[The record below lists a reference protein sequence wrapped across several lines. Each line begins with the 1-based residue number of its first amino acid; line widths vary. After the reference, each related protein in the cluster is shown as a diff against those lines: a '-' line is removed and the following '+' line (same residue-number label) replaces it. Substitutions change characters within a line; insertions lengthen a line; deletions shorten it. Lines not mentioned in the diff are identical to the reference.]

1 MTGAALVI
9 ALGFAGGICSGLFGV
24 SGAVMFVPALTLG
37 LGLSQLHAQA
47 TSLAAIIPAVA
58 VGAWLQTSDGN
69 VNWAAGSRIGCIS
82 IVGVAAGAFAAQ
94 ALSGEALRTIFAG
107 FLVLVA
113 ARMIHSSI
121 KKG

>member
-1 MTGAALVI
+1 L
-9 ALGFAGGICSGLFGV
+9 
-24 SGAVMFVPALTLG
+24 LG

-94 ALSGEALRTIFAG
+94 ALSGDALRTIFAG

-113 ARMIHSSI
+113 VRMIHSSI
-121 KKG
+121 KDG